1 MDIAL
6 TRRDPIELGRA
17 AWARWKDPFW
27 LALTVVGIL
36 AIPWIVWSNRDLHT
50 IIGFDAFATWDLNFK
65 NLYGI
70 QYMDLGAFRYSPA
83 YAQAFFWAHLLPW
96 ELFAAL
102 FIGASL
108 FILWR
113 WAGRWTIALIAL
125 PPVALELYHGNIH
138 LFMAAAMVVGFRYP
152 SAWAFPFLAKVTPGI
167 AVLWFAGARQW
178 RNLAIALGTTA
189 AIAAVSLVIAPQQW
203 IEFAKVNAA
212 AFAYFDP
219 PRPYPIPVSF
229 LIRAPLAAAI
239 ALWGGWTGRRWTV
252 PVAATIALPI
262 IWVHGLSM
270 LVAIIALAREDAKA
284 KARARLGA
292 YADKAIAAP
301 SMPTSTPAP

>member
-6 TRRDPIELGRA
+6 ARRDPTELIRRL
-17 AWARWKDPFW
+17 WIRWRDPIW
-27 LALTVVGIL
+27 LGMTTVGIL
-36 AIPWIVWSNRDLHT
+36 AIPYIIWSNQDLHT
-50 IIGFDAFATWDLNFK
+50 LVGFDAYATWALNFN

-70 QYMDLGAFRYSPA
+70 QYMDLAAFRYSPA

-96 ELFAAL
+96 ELFGAL
-102 FIGASL
+102 FIGASF

-152 SAWAFPFLAKVTPGI
+152 SAWAFPLLSKVTPGI

-178 RNLAIALGTTA
+178 RTLAIALGTTA
-189 AIAAVSLVIAPQQW
+189 AIAAASFVIAPQQW

-212 AFAYFDP
+212 AFASFDP
-219 PRPYPIPVSF
+219 PRPYPIPISF
-229 LIRAPLAAAI
+229 LIRAPIAAAI
-239 ALWGGWTGRRWTV
+239 ALWGGWTNRRWTV
-252 PVAATIALPI
+252 PIAATIALPI

-270 LVAIIALAREDAKA
+270 LVAIIPLAREDARN
-284 KARARLGA
+284 RARDRDREGER
-292 YADKAIAAP
+292 AP
-301 SMPTSTPAP
+301 ASPPSATPATATR

>member
-6 TRRDPIELGRA
+6 TSRDPVELVRA
-17 AWARWKDPFW
+17 AWDRWKDPIW

-36 AIPWIVWSNRDLHT
+36 AIPWIVWSNQDLHT
-50 IIGFDAFATWDLNFK
+50 LIGFDAFATWDLNFK

-102 FIGASL
+102 FIGASF

-152 SAWAFPFLAKVTPGI
+152 SAWAFPLLAKVTPGI

-189 AIAAVSLVIAPQQW
+189 AIAAVSFVIAPQQW
-203 IEFAKVNAA
+203 IEGRSNRALGRLDRPTLDRACGGHDRAA
-212 AFAYFDP
+212 DHLG
-219 PRPYPIPVSF
+219 PRPLDAGRNHPARPRGCADSPGSKPRPANR
-229 LIRAPLAAAI
+229 RA
-239 ALWGGWTGRRWTV
+239 GRS
-252 PVAATIALPI
+252 
-262 IWVHGLSM
+262 GLMNDS
-270 LVAIIALAREDAKA
+270 AR
-284 KARARLGA
+284 RG
-292 YADKAIAAP
+292 
-301 SMPTSTPAP
+301 T